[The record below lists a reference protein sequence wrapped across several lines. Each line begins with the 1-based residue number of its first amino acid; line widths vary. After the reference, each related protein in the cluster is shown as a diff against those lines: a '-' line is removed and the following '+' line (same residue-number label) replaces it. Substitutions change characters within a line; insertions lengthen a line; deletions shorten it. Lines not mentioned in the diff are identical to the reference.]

1 MFTTNYWNYKVFIES
16 QNITNGADWTKV
28 DIGLKGLD
36 GNTVLFQK
44 NRSDSA
50 AQYYYASG
58 TLGIRSGLG
67 VVVGT
72 GIATPA
78 IGDYTLGSDVTS
90 SLINTAVS
98 STTGVDGEAGI
109 KTVLTFT
116 GTNNTGSTITI
127 TEYGITKAIN
137 SSNQST
143 TPVLIMH
150 MLLPEPI
157 EVESGHSFTLPIEWS
172 EA

>member
-1 MFTTNYWNYKVFIES
+1 MFTSNYWNYKVFVES
-16 QNITNGADWTKV
+16 QSITNGSEWTKI
-28 DIGLKGLD
+28 DLGLKGLD
-36 GNTVLFQK
+36 GNTVLFLK
-44 NRSDSA
+44 NRQDSA
-50 AQYYYASG
+50 AQYYYVYG

-72 GIATPA
+72 GIAAPA
-78 IGDYTLGSDVTS
+78 IGDYAMGSDVTS
-90 SLINTAVS
+90 SLSNTAVS

-109 KTVLTFT
+109 KTVITFT
-116 GTNNTGSTITI
+116 GTNNTGSPITI

-137 SSNQST
+137 TGSQNT
-143 TPVLIMH
+143 TPVLIIH

-157 EVESGHSFTLPIEWS
+157 EVESGHGFTLPIEWS